1 VRQSNNQSLTAN
13 RFRWIR
19 NALRALAL
27 TGALLALAAT
37 SVGARP
43 PSPDPQPFGDTSSA
57 PNVHAYKLQGQ
68 HDVGTTAQP
77 KPARL
82 PSPPSGF
89 DWGDAGIGA
98 GAGLAISLIAA
109 GSALSIYRRRGHAV
123 TAINPTA

>member
-1 VRQSNNQSLTAN
+1 MRPSNNQSLTAN

-37 SVGARP
+37 SAGARP
-43 PSPDPQPFGDTSSA
+43 PSPDPEPFGDTSSA
-57 PNVHAYKLQGQ
+57 PNVHVYRLQGQ

-82 PSPPSGF
+82 PSTPSGF

-98 GAGLAISLIAA
+98 GAGLAISLIAV
-109 GSALSIYRRRGHAV
+109 GGALSIYRRRERPV
-123 TAINPTA
+123 NTINPIG